1 MNEEEK
7 NADSSTTKE
16 LLWWV
21 DIEPTDFAWGKWHC
35 NCGRMEK
42 KRHSSPI
49 WYLHFLSSVA
59 AGFFQQFV
67 PITSSTTKLGR
78 ACIWIC

>member
-1 MNEEEK
+1 MTEEEK

-21 DIEPTDFAWGKWHC
+21 GIEPTDFAWEKLHC
-35 NCGRMEK
+35 NRGRMEK

-49 WYLHFLSSVA
+49 W
-59 AGFFQQFV
+59 
-67 PITSSTTKLGR
+67 
-78 ACIWIC
+78 